1 MKVGLNYSYR
11 RQKIET
17 FYKNIKV
24 ENFVIN
30 SVLIFKRNFNK
41 FNKPLSKP
49 WHAATSVQLPPPEYR
64 RYSTIWRHSTP
75 VVKLRHEL
83 APVLFWLPY
92 FIRTV
97 CWSILPFALSYS
109 YCRSLTDTGILS
121 KIQTAAYSTLLLYCV
136 KHMNFIGWYH
146 FDEFQRLVIRVTSIG
161 QYLLQK

>member
-1 MKVGLNYSYR
+1 MKVGLNYLYQR
-11 RQKIET
+11 LKHELT
-17 FYKNIKV
+17 KNIRL
-24 ENFVIN
+24 EIN
-30 SVLIFKRNFNK
+30 TALIFKRKFNK
-41 FNKPLSKP
+41 FNKPLSQP
-49 WHAATSVQLPPPEYR
+49 WHAAISVQLPPPEYR

-83 APVLFWLPY
+83 APVLFWHPY

-136 KHMNFIGWYH
+136 KHMNFIGWYQ
-146 FDEFQRLVIRVTSIG
+146 FDEYQRLVCRDVTNIGKYSIK
-161 QYLLQK
+161 Y